1 MINNKEQPVLVA
13 PMPTPFTRDDKVDLK
28 SIESNA
34 IKWLNTEISGFV
46 LGTENGEETLLS
58 SEEKL
63 DIFKVVSKIHKGKKT
78 IIAGVDNPSISGTLK
93 ESEKYAELGAD
104 IIRIRIPRRRNTID
118 KYFDEVLKN
127 ISTPVLIIHQMS
139 PGGFD
144 SSMTT
149 EGANPDQIGRF
160 CDHENVFGYIASHL
174 VRFEMMTRKYVN
186 KTKQFW
192 VPNAMLMPT
201 MSLEGAN
208 GGCFMLGNIA
218 PKICKEIIKL
228 GLNNEFTQ
236 SKKLN
241 DNLVDLD
248 WNILSRGAAG
258 IKYALDLMG
267 FKGGDPRK
275 PQTILNENDKKAI
288 RQSFEKA
295 GIREVE

>member
-1 MINNKEQPVLVA
+1 MINNQEQPILVA
-13 PMPTPFTRDDKVDLK
+13 PMPTPFTSDDKVDLK

-149 EGANPDQIGRF
+149 EGADPDQIGRF

-218 PKICKEIIKL
+218 PKICKEIIRL

-295 GIREVE
+295 GIKEVE

>member
-1 MINNKEQPVLVA
+1 MINNQEQPILVA
-13 PMPTPFTRDDKVDLK
+13 PMPTPFTSDDKVDLK

-63 DIFKVVSKIHKGKKT
+63 DIFKVVSKIHKGKKI

-295 GIREVE
+295 GIKEVE

>member
-1 MINNKEQPVLVA
+1 MINNQEQPILVA

-149 EGANPDQIGRF
+149 EGADPDQIGRF

-295 GIREVE
+295 GIKEVE

>member
-1 MINNKEQPVLVA
+1 MINNQEQPILVA

-63 DIFKVVSKIHKGKKT
+63 DIFKVVSKIHKGKKI

-127 ISTPVLIIHQMS
+127 ISKPVLIIHQMS

-149 EGANPDQIGRF
+149 EGADPDQIGRF

-218 PKICKEIIKL
+218 PKICKEIIRL

-267 FKGGDPRK
+267 FNGGDPRK

-295 GIREVE
+295 GIKEVE

>member
-1 MINNKEQPVLVA
+1 MIINQEQPILFA
-13 PMPTPFTRDDKVDLK
+13 PMPTPFTSDDKVDLN

-58 SEEKL
+58 YKEKL
-63 DIFKVVSKIHKGKKT
+63 DIFKVVSKIHKGKKI

-93 ESEKYAELGAD
+93 ESEKYAEFGAD
-104 IIRIRIPRRRNTID
+104 IIRIRIPRRRSTID

-127 ISTPVLIIHQMS
+127 ISKPVLIIHQMS

-149 EGANPDQIGRF
+149 EGADPDQIGRF
-160 CDHENVFGYIASHL
+160 CDHENVYGYIASHL
-174 VRFEMMTRKYVN
+174 VRFEMMTRKYVD

-192 VPNAMLMPT
+192 VPNAMLMPA

-208 GGCFMLGNIA
+208 GGCFMLGNVA
-218 PKICKEIIKL
+218 PKICREIIKL
-228 GLNNEFTQ
+228 GLKNEFVQ

-241 DNLVDLD
+241 DNLVELD

-275 PQTILNENDKKAI
+275 PQTILNQNDKESI

-295 GIREVE
+295 GIKEVE

>member
-1 MINNKEQPVLVA
+1 MINNQEQPILVA

-63 DIFKVVSKIHKGKKT
+63 DIFKVVSKIHKGKKI

-93 ESEKYAELGAD
+93 ESEKYAEFGAD

-127 ISTPVLIIHQMS
+127 ISMPVLIIHQMS

-218 PKICKEIIKL
+218 PKICKEIIRL

-295 GIREVE
+295 GIKEVE

>member
-1 MINNKEQPVLVA
+1 MINNQEQPILVA
-13 PMPTPFTRDDKVDLK
+13 PMPTPFTSDDKVDLK

-63 DIFKVVSKIHKGKKT
+63 DIFKVVSKIHKGKKI

-93 ESEKYAELGAD
+93 ESEKYAEFGAD

-295 GIREVE
+295 GIKEVE

>member
-1 MINNKEQPVLVA
+1 MINNQEQPILVA
-13 PMPTPFTRDDKVDLK
+13 PMPTPFTSDDKVDLK

-267 FKGGDPRK
+267 FNGGDPRK

-295 GIREVE
+295 GIKEVE

>member
-1 MINNKEQPVLVA
+1 MINNQEQPILVA
-13 PMPTPFTRDDKVDLK
+13 PMPTPFTSDDKVDLK

-93 ESEKYAELGAD
+93 ESEKYAEFGAD

-127 ISTPVLIIHQMS
+127 ISMPVLIIHQMS

-149 EGANPDQIGRF
+149 EGADPDQIGRF

-295 GIREVE
+295 GIKEVE

>member
-1 MINNKEQPVLVA
+1 MINNQEQPILVA
-13 PMPTPFTRDDKVDLK
+13 PMPTPFTSDDKVDLK

-93 ESEKYAELGAD
+93 ESEKYAEFGAD

-127 ISTPVLIIHQMS
+127 ISMPVLIIHQMS